1 MLTVGRSARPGPSS
15 YEDRTLAAWSKKKND
30 VVVAQIQGEGS
41 QLYCKSLL
49 SPSPSACHKDP
60 ATSTVSVIG
69 YTKLHCN
76 SFTISIF
83 HIANGE
89 SVATLGSEFCW
100 LHAPID
106 ILVSTFSENFIFP
119 EDIAHIAAPFRN
131 DGFPDDLYRH
141 FFLQVGGPIQSI
153 EQWLQGWSSA

>member
-1 MLTVGRSARPGPSS
+1 M
-15 YEDRTLAAWSKKKND
+15 
-30 VVVAQIQGEGS
+30 
-41 QLYCKSLL
+41 
-49 SPSPSACHKDP
+49 CHKDP

-83 HIANGE
+83 HIANVE
-89 SVATLGSEFCW
+89 SVATLSSEFCR

-106 ILVSTFSENFIFP
+106 ILVSTLSENFISP
-119 EDIAHIAAPFRN
+119 EDLAHIAAPFRN